1 MKTLNIAGTMK
12 SVSFYEDDTIQTIRQ
27 YLALEMNS
35 HPDRMFVQI
44 KVSLPADHYVR
55 NPKEWTALFLRLSID
70 GKTITTENMKTYL
83 EQIRLNTG
91 VTAKEI
97 TKEEWEEKD
106 DYLAPIYNP
115 GVDFEEY
122 RVFGVPEAKSFILP
136 LPPKDV
142 AVPGASIPVPQTMS
156 LFETLYKEPIEF
168 QVTLFDDGMSDLVRR
183 NYFPLL
189 KPDTPNTIESMRSS
203 IEAARNQYEKLL
215 RLDTPTHETLHVLRA
230 KWFVSFVDTSIPA
243 PRSRFEQIF
252 YGMTL
257 SEKTQYVGY
266 FTAKTETM
274 RHKFYVEDPKTKK
287 PLLDTAML
295 KAWYSTTQPQRRLP
309 TLLFYRGTSRSH
321 FDRIAITPKDIT
333 IDVHRDK
340 KSTETLDEM
349 KKSIFE
355 WMKTFDAVTPFV
367 SETDIQLENW
377 TLGDLSILATYP
389 TEIQEFD
396 MHRFPC
402 LTSLFSVQN
411 DVFRLLRAERTSD
424 DIDPLQLQALQ
435 ILTQDD
441 AERTPNYLAQQMNM
455 TIEEATDLFRKI
467 SQLSEDINIE
477 KTLRNYP
484 VLKFSNKEVILKFV
498 TNVER
503 TLQYASILRFVLT
516 SNAESVNE
524 VCPRRL
530 EKVAP
535 KVVIPQQELNVE
547 DAFAPDEELN
557 ALLGFSMGEEEP
569 QPEEEPSEE
578 QPEKKLKIQKK
589 SQGTYNYFNA
599 RLQKYDPDT
608 FDKTVHPSKCDK
620 PKQVVALTAEER
632 DKIGPEYN
640 YDDAPDAEKLPLQDP
655 DAVAICPPYWCMRD
669 EIPLRE
675 SQLKLDDDG
684 ELHCPVCSGKVRSN
698 DTQDTTEYS
707 VIKRDA
713 SAKFPDFMKV
723 TSTINKR
730 RIPCCYQKPRASTDI
745 ITTKEDVSYVLD
757 ATSANVPARRM
768 VYLSEEVAARL
779 RVKTSYETSV
789 KKGRLLAG
797 EADVFR
803 VGLGRPI
810 ESLPVLLDD
819 KTKILPP
826 SEARE
831 KVVSCSFFRTWKK
844 GTTID
849 EKIASIQSAFESNS
863 LNFLEE
869 LEYAT
874 SFLRCEVV
882 LMKLDT
888 MSIQCGFWSETLGAN
903 SRTILVMDN
912 TILCHVSRSK
922 SKANSKPKFNCDL
935 RNAPFTRETLPL
947 VRELHQQA
955 CSANVPS
962 LNNAIEEL
970 RNAGVTDYQVIL
982 DPYER
987 IQAVFVPEKIILPVR
1002 PISTK
1007 PDMGV
1012 TVRRDYSAIR
1022 DDELPDGVYLRN
1034 FLKNTNHPGFKK
1046 ADDLQD
1052 INGLITEFL
1061 LSSGY
1066 RIPIRPEEPDE
1077 GETYAAEVI
1086 QTIRNSS
1093 EEELVNGEP
1102 NQADTSLA
1110 QEISYS
1116 QEIYEF
1122 LLYSLSKDL
1131 ESDDFGDL
1139 RTMIETK
1146 NTNMYKAIKKWFQEH
1161 SYKDTTKSP
1170 VDFISKVRTP
1180 CGQMATDACKKST
1193 LCGINKGVCK
1203 IRVKPVVDEDAI
1215 LKRITKTLRDND
1227 KQRALVL
1234 DGTVSPFFSTIL
1246 FLELPHEWITTSV

>member
-44 KVSLPADHYVR
+44 KVSLPADHYIR

-70 GKTITTENMKTYL
+70 GKTITVENMKTYL
-83 EQIRLNTG
+83 EEIRLNTG

-122 RVFGVPEAKSFILP
+122 RVFGVPEAKSFVLP

-156 LFETLYKEPIEF
+156 LFETLYSEPIEF
-168 QVTLFDDGMSDLVRR
+168 QVTIFDDEMSDLVRR

-203 IEAARNQYEKLL
+203 IEASRNQYEKLL
-215 RLDTPTHETLHVLRA
+215 RLDTPSHETLHVLRA
-230 KWFVSFVDTSIPA
+230 KWFVSFVETSMPA

-266 FTAKTETM
+266 FTAKNETM

-309 TLLFYRGTSRSH
+309 TLLFYRGKSRSH

-355 WMKTFDAVTPFV
+355 WMKTFDAVVPFV
-367 SETDIQLENW
+367 SERDIELENW
-377 TLGDLSILATYP
+377 ALGDLSILATYP
-389 TEIQEFD
+389 NEIQEFD

-484 VLKFSNKEVILKFV
+484 VLKFSNKEVILKFI

-516 SNAESVNE
+516 SNADSVNE

-535 KVVIPQQELNVE
+535 KVAIPQQELNVE

-569 QPEEEPSEE
+569 EPQEEVSEE

-599 RLQKYDPDT
+599 RLQKFDPDT

-632 DKIGPEYN
+632 DKIGSDYN

-698 DTQDTTEYS
+698 DTQDTTEYT
-707 VIKRDA
+707 VIKRDG

-730 RIPCCYQKPRASTDI
+730 RIPCCYQKPRASSDVL
-745 ITTKEDVSYVLD
+745 TTKEDVSYVLD

-768 VYLSEEVAARL
+768 VYLSEEVASRL

-810 ESLPVLLDD
+810 ESLPALLDD

-831 KVVSCSFFRTWKK
+831 KVISCSFFRTWKK

-849 EKIASIQSAFESNS
+849 EKVASIQSAFESNS
-863 LNFLEE
+863 LSFLEE

-912 TILCHVSRSK
+912 TILCQVSRSK

-935 RNAPFTRETLPL
+935 RNAPFTKDTLPL
-947 VRELHQQA
+947 IRELHQQA

-962 LNNAIEEL
+962 LNDAIEEL

-987 IQAVFVPEKIILPVR
+987 IQAVFVPDKIILPVR
-1002 PISTK
+1002 PTATK

-1034 FLKNTNHPGFKK
+1034 FLKDTKHPGFKK
-1046 ADDLQD
+1046 SDDLQD

-1066 RIPIRPEEPDE
+1066 RVPIRAEEPDE
-1077 GETYAAEVI
+1077 GETYAAEVV

-1093 EEELVNGEP
+1093 EDEVVNGEP
-1102 NQADTSLA
+1102 NPEDTSLA

-1146 NTNMYKAIKKWFQEH
+1146 NPNMHKAIKKWFQEH

-1180 CGQMATDACKKST
+1180 CGQMTTDACKKST

-1203 IRVKPVVDEDAI
+1203 IRVKPIVDEDAI